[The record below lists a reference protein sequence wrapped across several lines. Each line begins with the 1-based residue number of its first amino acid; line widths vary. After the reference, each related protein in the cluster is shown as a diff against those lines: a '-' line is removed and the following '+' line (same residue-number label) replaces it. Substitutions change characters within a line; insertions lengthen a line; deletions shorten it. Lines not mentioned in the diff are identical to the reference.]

1 MNRVG
6 YGFREGSKAKMAG
19 KLLVKD
25 LMTRD
30 VKVVGPDT
38 SVKEVVAAMNKFGVG
53 SMIVVQDDKPVGV
66 ISERD
71 VLRRVVEPCLSPEA
85 VTAGQIMTS
94 PVVTICES
102 ASIDEAVKLMAK
114 RRVRKIPVMK
124 KEKLVGIITY
134 TDIVSKV
141 LSMVS
146 ALGEL
151 I

>member
-1 MNRVG
+1 
-6 YGFREGSKAKMAG
+6 MAD

-25 LMTRD
+25 VMTRD

-38 SVKEVVAAMNKFGVG
+38 SVKEVAAAMNKFDVG
-53 SMIVVQDDKPVGV
+53 SIIVVQDDKPVGV

-71 VLRRVVEPCLSPEA
+71 VLRRVVEPCLSPK
-85 VTAGQIMTS
+85 VITAGQIMTS

-102 ASIDEAVKLMAK
+102 ASIDEVVKLMAE

-146 ALGEL
+146 VLGEL